1 MGTYVYIINL
11 DKKEYVW
18 GPKIRTYSDPCV
30 RKSIDQCIFDL
41 LLGKWK
47 GDRIGSF
54 DEYQLEGINLDEFVD
69 VTEYNK
75 TSFRLY
81 KQRHVRILEEIKK
94 EIKALK
100 STDILEEIRSDI
112 KVIKFWKK

>member
-11 DKKEYVW
+11 DKKEYVC
-18 GPKIRTYSDPCV
+18 GPKIQTYSDPCI

-41 LLGKWK
+41 LMDRWR
-47 GDRIGSF
+47 GDRIGTYNEDNLF
-54 DEYQLEGINLDEFVD
+54 GIDIDYYND
-69 VTEYNK
+69 VTEHNK

-94 EIKALK
+94 EIKDLK

>member
-18 GPKIRTYSDPCV
+18 GPKVQTYSDPCI

-41 LLGKWK
+41 LMERWK
-47 GDRIGSF
+47 GDRIGSYT
-54 DEYQLEGINLDEFVD
+54 EHELECLSLDEFVD

-100 STDILEEIRSDI
+100 KTIQHT
-112 KVIKFWKK
+112 

>member
-11 DKKEYVW
+11 DKKEYVL
-18 GPKIRTYSDPCV
+18 GPKVQTYSDPCI

-41 LLGKWK
+41 LMERWK
-47 GDRIGSF
+47 GDRIGSYT
-54 DEYQLEGINLDEFVD
+54 EHELECLSLDEFVD

-94 EIKALK
+94 EIKILK
-100 STDILEEIRSDI
+100 KTIQHT
-112 KVIKFWKK
+112 